1 MAGRLSDMMTDIP
14 EELRP
19 LFSDYKINLV
29 QILDS
34 GRYQFYNEDVKSVFD
49 ITQKIYTKNL
59 QGLSEEYT
67 NKPIDSEII
76 NLITTITGF
85 SKLSYI
91 FNESDNGGET
101 AMWKCVEEMENE
113 WVQKG
118 VAEGQ
123 RIGERNGE
131 LKGMQKERQTAIITM
146 IELGLTKEQIL
157 TKYSEEDYLKAEKA
171 LNNK

>member
-1 MAGRLSDMMTDIP
+1 
-14 EELRP
+14 
-19 LFSDYKINLV
+19 
-29 QILDS
+29 
-34 GRYQFYNEDVKSVFD
+34 
-49 ITQKIYTKNL
+49 
-59 QGLSEEYT
+59 
-67 NKPIDSEII
+67 
-76 NLITTITGF
+76 
-85 SKLSYI
+85 
-91 FNESDNGGET
+91 
-101 AMWKCVEEMENE
+101 MWKCVEEMENE